1 MAVDFRYVDVHVTLD
16 DQIIVAIVIVIV
28 IVIIIIIIINTVS
41 LIK

>member
-28 IVIIIIIIINTVS
+28 IIIIIIINTVS